1 VSSECLEKMNHEKVF
16 LKFILTQS
24 NEELLIFS
32 SILNQLE
39 IITNLM
45 KKHDYG
51 KNQKKH
57 LSDLTN
63 FYQ

>member
-1 VSSECLEKMNHEKVF
+1 MNHEKVF
-16 LKFILTQS
+16 LKFIVTQS
-24 NEELLIFS
+24 NEELLFFS
-32 SILNQLE
+32 SILNLLE

-51 KNQKKH
+51 KNQKKY
-57 LSDLTN
+57 LYDLTN